1 MGRLF
6 LGAGNR
12 LLGMYIQSLE
22 WIEVIAGVCL
32 IVAGCI
38 YPVCIYICLDSWT
51 FLTGKYL
58 LYIVGQI
65 KMSSWDDIFNTTT
78 LVRLVKLVK

>member
-1 MGRLF
+1 
-6 LGAGNR
+6 
-12 LLGMYIQSLE
+12 MYIQCLE
-22 WIEVIAGVCL
+22 WIEVNASVRV

-58 LYIVGQI
+58 LYIVGKI
-65 KMSSWDDIFNTTT
+65 EMSYWDDIINTTT
-78 LVRLVKLVK
+78 LVSYMNSD